1 MPDFTKPPEG
11 ALEVLTDASNVI
23 IEATGGD
30 TVYLY
35 GSAGRYYKGILDP
48 GTRTVGKDKRIEPG
62 RRFSA
67 TSDFD
72 IGIQSTDPR
81 DTLDILNEL
90 IAEGKVPRFIPRT
103 EMPKGYIVQ
112 IQNKGYWPSGH
123 IVSYIIHD
131 GPLHGRVKD
140 QYVFG
145 DTEEYRV

>member
-1 MPDFTKPPEG
+1 MPDFSKPPEG
-11 ALEVLTDASNVI
+11 ALEVLTDAAEVI
-23 IEATGGD
+23 TEATGGD

-35 GSAGRYYKGILDP
+35 GSAGRYYKGIPDP
-48 GTRTVGKDKRIEPG
+48 GIRTVGKNKRIEPG

-72 IGIQSTDPR
+72 IGIQTTDPR

-90 IAEGKVPRFIPRT
+90 IAEGRIPRFIPRT
-103 EMPKGYIVQ
+103 IIPKGDIRT
-112 IQNKGYWPSGH
+112 IQDKGNWPSGH

-131 GPLHGRVKD
+131 GLLHGRAKD
-140 QYVFG
+140 QYIFG